1 MKEGEGDDKETF
13 CVICSYSLRINIRIN
28 QAQQQRWENRWDKQ
42 KGMVENLLTI
52 ISVKDVFQFSY
63 LTPIK

>member
-1 MKEGEGDDKETF
+1 MKEGEGDDTETF

-42 KGMVENLLTI
+42 
-52 ISVKDVFQFSY
+52 
-63 LTPIK
+63 